1 MQLGQKSTQRER
13 LIAGIIGV
21 ANRQGYAGAS
31 VSAVAAEA
39 KVSKPTFYV
48 YFKDRDDCFAC
59 ALVDVQELLRERVR
73 AALAED
79 PEQDAVVLAIA
90 TIVAFAATQPQLARF
105 LMAESLAAGA
115 SALDA
120 RDRGIAE
127 LAGAIDEALDSRPPS
142 TPSADLPFEAV
153 IGGVYRLLA
162 SRLRRGE
169 PATAALSREIREWI
183 GRYATPRDTHRWREI
198 SQSPAIER
206 SPYLPATELRAPE
219 PLPLGRPRLSE
230 AEVAENQ
237 RQRIMFAA
245 AQLAGE
251 KGYAATTVTEI
262 AKRARVDLR
271 AFYALFAEKQEI
283 FTAVHEL
290 GFQEVMAVTSFAFF
304 AGASWPQRSWEAGRA
319 FTQFLETHPTIARIG
334 FVDAY
339 AVGPAAAQRIEDSQ
353 VAFTIFLQ
361 EGLQQLSTSAP
372 PSRAALEAIV
382 TTIFEI
388 VYREVRAGRIEEIS
402 AVLPSTTH
410 LWLTPFLGPA
420 QATAFIDAATG
431 SPQRRRRKA
440 LNT

>member
-13 LIAGIIGV
+13 LIEGIVEV
-21 ANRQGYAGAS
+21 ANRHGYAGAS
-31 VSAVAAEA
+31 VSAVAAQA

-59 ALVDVQELLRERVR
+59 ALMDVHVRLRDRVR

-79 PEQDAVVLAIA
+79 PEEDPVVLAIA
-90 TIVAFAATQPQLARF
+90 TVVAFAATQPQLAWFRRTNP
-105 LMAESLAAGA
+105 LPAGA
-115 SALDA
+115 PALDA

-127 LAGAIDEALDSRPPS
+127 ISCVIDEAFDSRPPG
-142 TPSADLPFEAV
+142 TPSADIPFEAV

-169 PATAALSREIREWI
+169 PATAALSRDLRDWI
-183 GRYATPRDTHRWREI
+183 GRYSTPRSTHRWREI
-198 SQSPAIER
+198 SQSSAIEQ
-206 SPYLPATELRAPE
+206 SPYLPANELRAPE

-251 KGYAATTVTEI
+251 KGYTATTVTEI

-271 AFYALFAEKQEI
+271 AFYALFAEKQDT

-304 AGASWPQRSWEAGRA
+304 AGTSWPQRSWEAGRA
-319 FTQFLETHPTIARIG
+319 FTQFLESHPVIATIG

-361 EGLQQLSTSAP
+361 EGLQQLSTSEP
-372 PSRAALEAIV
+372 PPRAALEAIV

-388 VYREVRAGRIEEIS
+388 VYREVRAGRIERIS

-410 LWLTPFLGPA
+410 LWLTPFLGSA
-420 QATAFIDAATG
+420 ETNAFIDAAT
-431 SPQRRRRKA
+431 SAPKRRRRKSQ
-440 LNT
+440 NT

>member
-1 MQLGQKSTQRER
+1 MQIGQKSTQRER
-13 LIAGIIGV
+13 LIAGIVGV
-21 ANRQGYAGAS
+21 ANRHGYTGAS

-48 YFKDRDDCFAC
+48 YFKDRDDCFSC
-59 ALVDVQELLRERVR
+59 ALVDVHERLRERVR
-73 AALAED
+73 AALAGD

-90 TIVAFAATQPQLARF
+90 TVVAFAATQPQLARF
-105 LMAESLAAGA
+105 LMTEPLAAGA
-115 SALDA
+115 PGLDA

-127 LAGAIDEALDSRPPS
+127 IAGVIDEALDSRPPDM
-142 TPSADLPFEAV
+142 PSADIPLEAV

-162 SRLRRGE
+162 SRLRRSE
-169 PATAALSREIREWI
+169 PATAALSQDLRDWI
-183 GRYATPRDTHRWREI
+183 GRYGTPRSTHRWRQI
-198 SQSPAIER
+198 SQSSAIER
-206 SPYLPATELRAPE
+206 SPYLPVGELRAPE

-271 AFYALFAEKQEI
+271 AFYALFAEKQDT

-290 GFQEVMAVTSFAFF
+290 GFQEVMAVTAYAFF
-304 AGASWPQRSWEAGRA
+304 AGTSWPERSWEAGRA
-319 FTQFLETHPTIARIG
+319 FTQFLESHPTIARIG

-361 EGLQQLSTSAP
+361 EGLQQLSKSEP

-388 VYREVRAGRIEEIS
+388 VYREVRAGRIDRIS
-402 AVLPSTTH
+402 AALPSTTH
-410 LWLTPFLGPA
+410 LWLTPFLGSA
-420 QATAFIDAATG
+420 ETNAFIDAAAG
-431 SPQRRRRKA
+431 SLKRRRRKSQ
-440 LNT
+440 NT